1 MLSLFLALIDDLSDQ
16 ELFINILDRYEK
28 QMWYVANKVLNDT
41 YYAEDAVQNSLL
53 RISIN
58 IRTLRNLNDNQT
70 RNYVL
75 TAAKN
80 AALDIIK
87 KNNKLETVPI
97 DLSLNLKNEIGSSE
111 IDSYSNENYV
121 IYILNKLPQKYR
133 DVMYMHFVL
142 GMSEQE
148 VAKSLGITINNVRQ
162 QIYRGRKKFA
172 ELYKEET
179 D

>member
-41 YYAEDAVQNSLL
+41 HYAEDAVQNSLL

-87 KNNKLETVPI
+87 KNNKFEIVPI
-97 DLSLNLKNEIGSSE
+97 DLSLNLKNEIGASE

-142 GMSEQE
+142 GMSEKE
-148 VAKSLGITINNVRQ
+148 VAKSLGISLNTVRQ
-162 QIYRGRKKFA
+162 QIHRGRKKFT

>member
-41 YYAEDAVQNSLL
+41 HYAEDAVQNSLL

-87 KNNKLETVPI
+87 KNNKFETVPI

-121 IYILNKLPQKYR
+121 LHLLNKLPPKYR

-142 GMSEQE
+142 GMSEKE
-148 VAKSLGITINNVRQ
+148 VAKSLGISINTVRQ
-162 QIYRGRKKFA
+162 QIHRGRKKFA

>member
-16 ELFINILDRYEK
+16 ELFINIVELYEK
-28 QMWYVANKVLNDT
+28 QMWYVANKVLKDT
-41 YYAEDAVQNSLL
+41 HHAEDAVQNSLL
-53 RISIN
+53 RIAAN
-58 IRTLRNLNDNQT
+58 IKTLRNFNYDQT
-70 RNYVL
+70 RSYVL

-80 AALDIIK
+80 AALDIVK
-87 KNNKLETVPI
+87 KNNKFETVPI
-97 DLSLNLKNEIGSSE
+97 DLSLNLKYEIGSSE
-111 IDSYSNENYV
+111 IDNYSNESYV

-142 GMSEQE
+142 GMPEKE

-162 QIYRGRKKFA
+162 QIHRGRKKFA

>member
-16 ELFINILDRYEK
+16 EMFINIVELYEK
-28 QMWYVANKVLNDT
+28 QMWYIANKVLNDAHH
-41 YYAEDAVQNSLL
+41 AEDAVQNSLL
-53 RISIN
+53 RIATN
-58 IRTLRNLNDNQT
+58 IKTLRNFNDNQT
-70 RNYVL
+70 KSYVL

-80 AALDIIK
+80 AALDIVK
-87 KNNKLETVPI
+87 KNNKFETVSI

-142 GMSEQE
+142 GMSEKE
-148 VAKSLGITINNVRQ
+148 VAKSLGIRLNTVRQ
-162 QIYRGRKKFA
+162 QIHRGRKKFA
-172 ELYKEET
+172 ELYKGET

>member
-16 ELFINILDRYEK
+16 ELFINIVELYEK
-28 QMWYVANKVLNDT
+28 QMWYVANKVLKDT
-41 YYAEDAVQNSLL
+41 HHAEDAVQNSLL

-58 IRTLRNLNDNQT
+58 IKTLRNLNDKQT

-80 AALDIIK
+80 AAMDIIK
-87 KNNKLETVPI
+87 NNNKYETVPI
-97 DLSLNLKNEIGSSE
+97 DLSLNLKNQTGSSE
-111 IDSYSNENYV
+111 IDSYSNESYI

-142 GMSEQE
+142 GISEKE
-148 VAKSLGITINNVRQ
+148 VAKSLGISVNTVRQ
-162 QIYRGRKKFA
+162 QIHRGRKKFA

>member
-28 QMWYVANKVLNDT
+28 QMWYVANKVLKDAHH
-41 YYAEDAVQNSLL
+41 AEDAVQNSLL
-53 RISIN
+53 RIAAN
-58 IRTLRNLNDNQT
+58 IKTLRNLNDNQT

-87 KNNKLETVPI
+87 KNNKFETVPI

-111 IDSYSNENYV
+111 IDSYSNESYV

-142 GMSEQE
+142 GMPEKE

-162 QIYRGRKKFA
+162 QIHRGRKKFA